1 MKDLFRESLYI
12 QGIRV
17 GVLVVLSFRCA
28 FAMR

>member
-12 QGIRV
+12 QGISA